1 MAKPAPISWTVNW
14 PQATFL
20 FVTPCIA
27 LWATSHIELQLRT
40 FIWAFIYY
48 FVTGLGITA
57 GYHRL
62 WAHKSYDAVL
72 PYQIWMALA
81 GVGAVEGSI
90 RWWSRGHRAHH
101 RYTDTDKDPYNAH
114 RGLFWAHI
122 GWMLVK
128 PSDDKRAALGRVE
141 MQDLDRD
148 SIVKFQ
154 HKYYVP
160 LALFMAFAFP
170 SLIAGLGWGDWVG
183 GFFYAGVARLVC
195 VHHATFCVNSLAHYL
210 GEATYDDIRSPRDHW
225 VTALATFGEGMH
237 NFHHEF
243 PNDYRN
249 AVLWHQY
256 DPTKWLIYVCSV
268 FGLTYNL
275 KQFPSNEVIKGKLL
289 MSEKKN
295 VTIRHSLD
303 WGIDVADLPVWDRER
318 YTEELKLNPA
328 MLVIDGVAHDV
339 SLFIQ
344 DHPGGVGFIR
354 AYMGQ
359 KDATAAFNGGVY
371 KHATAARNLMT
382 RLRVARVE
390 GMTSSAA
397 SASSAPS
404 PIL

>member
-1 MAKPAPISWTVNW
+1 MATTTETTPTADRKYSVNW
-14 PQATFL
+14 PQAIFL
-20 FVTPCIA
+20 LATPA
-27 LWATSHIELQLRT
+27 LAVYGLMTVPLQLRT
-40 FIWAFIYY
+40 FVWAFTYY
-48 FVTGLGITA
+48 MITGLGITA

-62 WAHKSYDAVL
+62 WAHKSYDAGL

-81 GVGAVEGSI
+81 GAGAVEGSI

-101 RYTDTDKDPYNAH
+101 RYTDTEKDPYNAH

-128 PSDDKRAALGRVE
+128 PSGDKREALGRVE

-148 SIVKFQ
+148 PIVKLQ
-154 HKYYVP
+154 HKLYVP

-170 SLIAGLGWGDWVG
+170 SLVAGLGWGDYLG
-183 GFFYAGVARLVC
+183 GFLFAGVARLVF

-210 GEATYDDIRSPRDHW
+210 GDATYDDIRTPRDHW
-225 VTALATFGEGMH
+225 MTALVTFGEGMH

-256 DPTKWLIYVCSV
+256 DPTKWLIYVASLI
-268 FGLTYNL
+268 GLTYNL
-275 KQFPSNEVIKGKLL
+275 KHFPSNEIRKGALL

-295 VTIRHSLD
+295 LAVRHSLD
-303 WGIDVADLPVWDRER
+303 WGVDVNDLPSWDRER
-318 YTEELKLNPA
+318 FAEELKLNPA

-344 DHPGGVGFIR
+344 DHPGGSNYLK
-354 AYMGQ
+354 AYFG
-359 KDATAAFNGGVY
+359 KEASSAFNGGVY
-371 KHATAARNLMT
+371 KHSTAARNLMT
-382 RLRVARVE
+382 RMRVAQIE
-390 GMTSSAA
+390 GMAPAVAA
-397 SASSAPS
+397 E
-404 PIL
+404 